1 MAKRL
6 ELELRGKHHIA
17 MLQVASLQSQVT
29 GLQKTAFTQQAQLE
43 RLNQEALAL
52 GHASAKE
59 QAGLRQTTQATEG
72 NLQHA
77 EQDR

>member
-1 MAKRL
+1 
-6 ELELRGKHHIA
+6 

-29 GLQKTAFTQQAQLE
+29 GLQQTAFTQQTQLE

-52 GHASAKE
+52 GHASAQE
-59 QAGLRQTTQATEG
+59 QAGVRQPIEG

-77 EQDR
+77 EQHR

>member
-1 MAKRL
+1 MYC
-6 ELELRGKHHIA
+6 G

-29 GLQKTAFTQQAQLE
+29 GLQQTTFTQQGQLE
-43 RLNQEALAL
+43 RLNQEALVL

-59 QAGLRQTTQATEG
+59 QAGLRQTRQAAEG

-77 EQDR
+77 EQHR